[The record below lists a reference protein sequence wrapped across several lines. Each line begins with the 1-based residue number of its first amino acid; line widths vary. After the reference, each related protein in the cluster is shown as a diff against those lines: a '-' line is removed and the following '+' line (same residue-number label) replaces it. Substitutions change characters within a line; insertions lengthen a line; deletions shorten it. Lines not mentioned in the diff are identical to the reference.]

1 MSASGL
7 IERPAPGRLAERRR
21 PVRGIRF
28 HLNTP
33 GRFAAIRDAVLSAL
47 LWAGTPAAIVGFYL
61 FVFAADQYQS
71 ESKFVVRGD
80 TVAVGAEGGG
90 TLGDIIEIN
99 TTQDTRIAAD
109 FVASGA
115 ALGDMKKHL
124 DLAQIFTAPGL
135 DLFAGLPR
143 GATAEALADY
153 WRSMVSA
160 EVDAVSGIITLK
172 TRAFAAEDA
181 RLLNVAATAAAEAKL
196 NALHRLMLQGAVDVA
211 TARAAAAAERLRQ
224 ARLEIKVFRDRH
236 KSVDIKAGASSTFE
250 LLSELRRQRITDRAD
265 LAVLRAQGAGG
276 SPAVKAL
283 EARIVAADKQILELE
298 KQLTGAMDGD
308 EGAASAAIEAYDRLV
323 LRQDMASQYVARAEA
338 ALARAERRLEKRSI
352 YLEVFV
358 PAAAPGEADFPRR
371 WLIVLA
377 IFAAALAGW
386 ALIRLVWAGIRSH
399 EV

>member
-1 MSASGL
+1 M
-7 IERPAPGRLAERRR
+7 
-21 PVRGIRF
+21 
-28 HLNTP
+28 
-33 GRFAAIRDAVLSAL
+33 
-47 LWAGTPAAIVGFYL
+47 
-61 FVFAADQYQS
+61 
-71 ESKFVVRGD
+71 
-80 TVAVGAEGGG
+80 
-90 TLGDIIEIN
+90 
-99 TTQDTRIAAD
+99 
-109 FVASGA
+109 
-115 ALGDMKKHL
+115 
-124 DLAQIFTAPGL
+124 
-135 DLFAGLPR
+135 
-143 GATAEALADY
+143 
-153 WRSMVSA
+153 
-160 EVDAVSGIITLK
+160 SGIITLK

-283 EARIVAADKQILELE
+283 EARIAAADKQILELE